1 MRSYASTRTDRTP
14 ENKASMSEFLT
25 LVTLVSLAATFVILN
40 MLNQHAQLT
49 VDGLMEISNQT
60 NGLDTSDMMIRVTDQ
75 IADLQSALFTNF
87 AVHCLL
93 HFLTHRLNKNE
104 EDVTRIVDL
113 HAASSKPHTQ

>member
-1 MRSYASTRTDRTP
+1 
-14 ENKASMSEFLT
+14 MSEFLT

-49 VDGLMEISNQT
+49 VDGLMEMSNQT

-104 EDVTRIVDL
+104 EDVTRVVDL